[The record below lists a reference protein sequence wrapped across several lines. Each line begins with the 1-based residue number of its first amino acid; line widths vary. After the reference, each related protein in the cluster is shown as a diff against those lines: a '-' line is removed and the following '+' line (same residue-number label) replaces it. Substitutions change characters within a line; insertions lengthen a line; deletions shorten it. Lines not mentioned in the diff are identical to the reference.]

1 MARKVGEDAMGW
13 ATRGM
18 QLFSV
23 ALIMSGCNGPL
34 PFMSGGA
41 LSGDERPAPEEWALD
56 EDFATV
62 QLETRP
68 EDPYSV
74 NISYTQ
80 IAGRLYINA
89 GDTEKKWV
97 THMEVNPLVRLRTGD
112 VIYLARAERV
122 VDPAE
127 VSEFGDAWVSHSM
140 FLRDPDDLE
149 EVWVYRLVPR

>member
-1 MARKVGEDAMGW
+1 MGW
-13 ATRGM
+13 ATRGIQM
-18 QLFSV
+18 FSV

-56 EDFATV
+56 EDFAIV
-62 QLETRP
+62 QFETRP

-74 NISYTQ
+74 NIAYTQ
-80 IAGRLYINA
+80 IDSRVYINA
-89 GDTEKKWV
+89 GATETKWV
-97 THMEVNPLVRLRTGD
+97 VHMESNPLVRLRTED
-112 VIYLARAERV
+112 LIYLARAERV

-127 VSEFGDAWVSHSM
+127 ISEFCDAWVSHSM
-140 FLRDPDDLE
+140 FHRNPDDLE